1 MQLHG
6 TGGAWIPRLHLHWE
20 NGHSSRLLCQR
31 TPVHTK
37 AVIPSSPSFN
47 IRLMNVGTNV
57 SQVCTYVL
65 FRAWELQP
73 VQSCGLMVSW
83 NGQVCKRGRIGSST
97 DIDHVQD
104 EPWHYW
110 LDQRSVPAI
119 FCNHV
124 MFLGAFS
131 KHICVQM
138 CDREVFLLLF
148 VIILCQN
155 ICVLGCS
162 GCYIEEEWECIQGS
176 DLAVQCEGPGDEPHA
191 PPYNNQ
197 FAENCAILHEQV
209 NLLINSDVRWSRCRV
224 IDENVEGK
232 AIVPIQS
239 LIEIVHVCLGGV

>member
-148 VIILCQN
+148 CDYPVSEHLRFRVQRVLHWGRVRVYSRFRSCSSVWRSRGRTTCPSLQQSICRKLCHTSWTGESAHK
-155 ICVLGCS
+155 LGCTVVTMQS
-162 GCYIEEEWECIQGS
+162 DRWECW
-176 DLAVQCEGPGDEPHA
+176 
-191 PPYNNQ
+191 
-197 FAENCAILHEQV
+197 
-209 NLLINSDVRWSRCRV
+209 R
-224 IDENVEGK
+224 
-232 AIVPIQS
+232 
-239 LIEIVHVCLGGV
+239 